1 MKTEEASKESVEA
14 LCYRRSPCV
23 NWCRSFVL
31 LVLHVGLYTL
41 DVVTD
46 WVFYASVVGDHRGAD
61 LGVEEVALLVFCVVG
76 SALYV
81 MSIFV
86 VRGVNAANAWY
97 ESPTFFVAVEAGRR
111 CGRIEDHEA
120 FALDL
125 LLQENSVF
133 ATVLQDVPQIVI
145 SAVIASKT
153 EFTTVQVVALVVSCL
168 GIAYRAVQCARS
180 AAGRGANGW
189 HTGFLVSMCLM
200 PKELAA
206 ARDTLVLCSIR
217 NS

>member
-1 MKTEEASKESVEA
+1 M
-14 LCYRRSPCV
+14 
-23 NWCRSFVL
+23 
-31 LVLHVGLYTL
+31 
-41 DVVTD
+41 
-46 WVFYASVVGDHRGAD
+46 
-61 LGVEEVALLVFCVVG
+61 FCVIG

-206 ARDTLVLCSIR
+206 GADEAAQTRWLRENRDNDFRDFEEHGLLRGGRGELEALALWANLPPERQAVYERFAAKWT
-217 NS
+217 